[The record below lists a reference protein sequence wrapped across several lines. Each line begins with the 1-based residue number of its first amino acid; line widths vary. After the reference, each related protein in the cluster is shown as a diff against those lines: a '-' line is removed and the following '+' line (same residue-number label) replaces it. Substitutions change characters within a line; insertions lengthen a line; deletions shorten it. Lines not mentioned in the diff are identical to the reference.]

1 MSDALERRWT
11 KVDNEYVTKATDV
24 PFGKGAIALS
34 IAEYNG
40 VPTILI
46 EALKKNGEMF
56 ETPDEDNIDRNKL
69 PVLLTFHSKEGMQA
83 LYKALQAIESVLQG
97 GDMYEDR

>member
-11 KVDNEYVTKATDV
+11 KVDKEYVTKATHV
-24 PFGKGAIALS
+24 PFGEGAIALS

-40 VPTILI
+40 VPTIFI

-56 ETPDEDNIDRNKL
+56 ETPDERNIDKDRM
-69 PVLLTFHSKEGMQA
+69 PVLLTFHSKEGVQA

-97 GDMYEDR
+97 GE